1 MDEQTDASCMYV
13 SISFGLTVTIR
24 ELLVELYRI
33 SAQNLSIKS
42 SLVIFSP
49 FFVFFFFYFR
59 PGAET
64 QARGANYH
72 TETALVI
79 ID

>member
-1 MDEQTDASCMYV
+1 M
-13 SISFGLTVTIR
+13 
-24 ELLVELYRI
+24 VELYRI
-33 SAQNLSIKS
+33 SAQNLFIKS
-42 SLVIFSP
+42 SLVYFLS
-49 FFVFFFFYFR
+49 FFVFFFFFYYFR

-64 QARGANYH
+64 PARGANYH

>member
-1 MDEQTDASCMYV
+1 MYV

-24 ELLVELYRI
+24 ELMVELYRI
-33 SAQNLSIKS
+33 SAQNLFIKS
-42 SLVIFSP
+42 SLVILSP
-49 FFVFFFFYFR
+49 FFVFFFFFYFR

>member
-1 MDEQTDASCMYV
+1 MYV

-24 ELLVELYRI
+24 ELMVELYRI
-33 SAQNLSIKS
+33 SARNLFIKS

-49 FFVFFFFYFR
+49 FFVFFFFYYFR